1 MLACGVEIHQ
11 MSVTGLIIALG
22 LLIDNAIVMVDEVRH
37 LRHQGRAPEEAAREG
52 AAHLFLPLTSSTL
65 TTVLAFMP
73 IVLMPGPAGEFV
85 SAIGITVILALS
97 SSLLLSLT
105 ILPAWAARL
114 PPAADQGR
122 GWWNHGLRSARL
134 AERYEGLLV
143 RLYRWPR
150 LTAVGLC
157 LPSLL
162 GFVAAAH
169 LPEQFFPPS
178 DRNQFQ
184 AQLWLPQG
192 ASLERSAQAAL
203 ELDRLARTIDGIQRV
218 HVFVGKSAP
227 KFYYNIPEGTSGAPF
242 YAQAL
247 IEVRDARETPRLAN
261 RLQAL
266 LDQELPEAQSVVR
279 LLEQGP
285 PFEAPVELRLLGPD
299 ISELARLG
307 EQLRERIARLP
318 GVIHTRQTLDDGRA
332 VLELAGSERGWL
344 AAGRRPV
351 DLAGE
356 LASLT
361 EGQRGG
367 SLLEATVELPLF
379 VRLEAAGRSDLDRL
393 SELALAA
400 DTQRLPLDALASLT
414 RRPAFASIPHR
425 DGERLT
431 DVQGFLSAG
440 LLPSQTLAALQAELE
455 RDPVALPEGYRI
467 EVGGESAER
476 DDAVSDLAG
485 SVGILLV
492 LMLATLVLSF
502 GSYRSSALIFAVAG
516 LSIGLGL
523 LAIYAFGYPFGF
535 MAIIGSMGLVGVAIN
550 DSIMVL
556 TDLDSDPLARTG
568 EPQAM
573 ARVVRRATGHVLATT
588 LTTMAG
594 FLPLIIAGGQFWPP
608 LAVAIGMGVAGATLI
623 ALGLVPAAFRLTRKP
638 TERPAPAP

>member
-1 MLACGVEIHQ
+1 
-11 MSVTGLIIALG
+11 
-22 LLIDNAIVMVDEVRH
+22 
-37 LRHQGRAPEEAAREG
+37 
-52 AAHLFLPLTSSTL
+52 
-65 TTVLAFMP
+65 
-73 IVLMPGPAGEFV
+73 
-85 SAIGITVILALS
+85 VILALS
-97 SSLLLSLT
+97 SSLLLALT

-568 EPQAM
+568 EAQAM